1 MPFKKIEELKFSPL
15 NLDGV
20 LGKPKNRV
28 ARLGVEL
35 EGAWKVLPDQTR
47 LEPDGSVYK
56 DPVTGA
62 RKAPQGHQVGELP
75 IGPIQPAAM
84 PRFMRKYYP
93 HKVDKTCG
101 MHVHMSFESVRHYA
115 VLMDSHEYQDTVTE
129 YLTRWAKAE
138 GFPES
143 HHIYERLSGKSVF
156 CQRKF
161 WPDMQYS
168 AKKDHDQE
176 RPGHRYTIV
185 HYCGRQMTIEV
196 RVLPMMDTVDQAIRG
211 VKEVY
216 NITNACLVVLG
227 RKKEQKERTTLEIPN
242 GEVYE
247 EFIEEGL

>member
-1 MPFKKIEELKFSPL
+1 MPVSKKIEELKFSPL
-15 NLDGV
+15 NLDAI

-28 ARLGVEL
+28 VRLGVEL
-35 EGAWKVLPDQTR
+35 EGAWKILPDQTR

-56 DPVTGA
+56 NPVTGQRNPPA
-62 RKAPQGHQVGELP
+62 GHQVGELP

-84 PRFMRKYYP
+84 PKFMRKYYP

-101 MHVHMSFESVRHYA
+101 MHVHMSFESVYHYA
-115 VLMDSHEYQDTVTE
+115 LLMVPEYQDTMTE
-129 YLTRWAKAE
+129 YLRRWAKTE
-138 GFPES
+138 GFPEE
-143 HHIYERLSGKSVF
+143 HHIYDRLSGKSVF
-156 CQRKF
+156 AQRKF
-161 WPDMQYS
+161 WPDMQVT

-227 RKKEQKERTTLEIPN
+227 RKKEQRERVSLEIPN
-242 GEVYE
+242 GEIYE